1 MTASTLAFSKVR
13 DNSASDVLGA
23 ILHAV
28 DASTNAMGD
37 DLTQLCAGDL
47 RNGMRIV
54 EKVHGKRRYFTVWGH
69 PLHKGDDVYVTV
81 SVNGHK
87 LNWRYQTESL
97 VQIKEN

>member
-1 MTASTLAFSKVR
+1 MTAALPFSKVR

-23 ILHAV
+23 ILHAL
-28 DASTNAMGD
+28 DASKNTFAE

-47 RNGMRIV
+47 RNGMQIV

-69 PLHKGDDVYVTV
+69 PLHKGHEVYVTV

-87 LNWRYQTESL
+87 LNWRYQIEAP